1 MACGVRTL
9 GSVGWI
15 GDNGRME
22 LSSEERQALDE
33 ALEALAAVDPAD
45 VPDPAA
51 RLADLLSRLLDPP
64 QEET

>member
-1 MACGVRTL
+1 
-9 GSVGWI
+9 
-15 GDNGRME
+15 ME